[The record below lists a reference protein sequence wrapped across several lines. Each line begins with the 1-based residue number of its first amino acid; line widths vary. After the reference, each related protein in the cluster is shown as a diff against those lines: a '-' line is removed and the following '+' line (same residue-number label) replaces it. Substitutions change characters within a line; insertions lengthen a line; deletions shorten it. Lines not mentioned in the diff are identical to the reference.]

1 MTGGRLL
8 ILNAC
13 ILELLISTEES
24 AKINLNIIVP
34 IPEGDYT
41 KVTGRNTKIFGH
53 IRRAS
58 GSIFRNGHY
67 HEAFDE
73 AVHLDC
79 CDSVCTKGLRLSH
92 GDTVPY
98 WDLV

>member
-13 ILELLISTEES
+13 ILELVISTEES
-24 AKINLNIIVP
+24 ANINFNIIFP

-41 KVTGRNTKIFGH
+41 KVTGRKTKSLGH

-67 HEAFDE
+67 HEPFDE
-73 AVHLDC
+73 AVHLVC
-79 CDSVCTKGLRLSH
+79 CDSACTKRLRLSH